1 MSDLKCPQAYVDFTH
16 ADALSVLASKLSE
29 RLFGG
34 IPFEGENEG
43 IWDEVPALRL
53 SRDILGLRVEIGGRP
68 GDQGGYTLQV
78 EAVDFP
84 WESVQPGQE
93 AQAVADLSDFVA
105 HRLRQIDGV
114 RLKVA

>member
-1 MSDLKCPQAYVDFTH
+1 MSDLKYLQAYVDFTH

-34 IPFEGENEG
+34 IQFEGENEG

-53 SRDILGLRVEIGGRP
+53 SRDILGLRVEIGGCP

-78 EAVDFP
+78 ETVDFP

-93 AQAVADLSDFVA
+93 AQAVADLSGFVA